1 MKVLDYHQATKHSW
15 ASIHANPHRL
25 DYANMPRPFK
35 IYSDLERRPLPAELR
50 ETGVP
55 ALSAVASP
63 GSTAS
68 GERVP
73 GVEDLAAI
81 LASVGITRRR
91 SYPGG
96 EMQFRGASCT
106 GALYHIEVYIVC
118 GDLAGLAAGV
128 HQFQAHDFSIC
139 TLRGGDHR
147 HALIEAS
154 DANPEVAMAPAV
166 LVLTST
172 WWRNAWKYQA
182 RMYRH
187 AWWDS
192 GCMVAN
198 LLAMAAALDLPALV
212 VLGFADAPVNQL
224 LGVDPAHEAALAL
237 IPLGRGGA
245 PAPAPGPAIAPLG
258 LATEPLSE
266 YEVAYPEIAAAHA
279 ATSLAGGA
287 AVWRGGLE
295 AVEAA
300 SPQGTPIALEAMT
313 DDALPQE
320 SVDAVIYRRGST
332 RRFARKEMSFVQ
344 LSTILE
350 STAGAIPADFIAPSG
365 SPLTELYIIV
375 HAVDGVAPGT
385 YAYRRN
391 ERALEPLRQGDFRRE
406 ASALGLGQ
414 ELPGDA
420 SFNIYYL
427 SDLDAVAGRFGERGY
442 RAAQIE
448 GGILGGKAYLASYA
462 LRCGATGL
470 TFIDDDVTEFFSP
483 HAAGKSVMFLMAI
496 GRPRRREAD

>member
-25 DYANMPRPFK
+25 DYANMPRPLK
-35 IYSDLERRPLPAELR
+35 IYSDLERPPLPAELR

-128 HQFQAHDFSIC
+128 HQFQAHDFSTC

-172 WWRNAWKYQA
+172 WWRATPGNIKRACTA
-182 RMYRH
+182 TPGGTRA
-187 AWWDS
+187 AWWQI
-192 GCMVAN
+192 C
-198 LLAMAAALDLPALV
+198 
-212 VLGFADAPVNQL
+212 
-224 LGVDPAHEAALAL
+224 
-237 IPLGRGGA
+237 
-245 PAPAPGPAIAPLG
+245 
-258 LATEPLSE
+258 
-266 YEVAYPEIAAAHA
+266 
-279 ATSLAGGA
+279 
-287 AVWRGGLE
+287 WRWPPPWTCRPWSCS
-295 AVEAA
+295 A
-300 SPQGTPIALEAMT
+300 SP
-313 DDALPQE
+313 
-320 SVDAVIYRRGST
+320 T
-332 RRFARKEMSFVQ
+332 RRSTSF
-344 LSTILE
+344 
-350 STAGAIPADFIAPSG
+350 
-365 SPLTELYIIV
+365 
-375 HAVDGVAPGT
+375 
-385 YAYRRN
+385 
-391 ERALEPLRQGDFRRE
+391 
-406 ASALGLGQ
+406 SA
-414 ELPGDA
+414 
-420 SFNIYYL
+420 
-427 SDLDAVAGRFGERGY
+427 
-442 RAAQIE
+442 
-448 GGILGGKAYLASYA
+448 
-462 LRCGATGL
+462 
-470 TFIDDDVTEFFSP
+470 
-483 HAAGKSVMFLMAI
+483 
-496 GRPRRREAD
+496 